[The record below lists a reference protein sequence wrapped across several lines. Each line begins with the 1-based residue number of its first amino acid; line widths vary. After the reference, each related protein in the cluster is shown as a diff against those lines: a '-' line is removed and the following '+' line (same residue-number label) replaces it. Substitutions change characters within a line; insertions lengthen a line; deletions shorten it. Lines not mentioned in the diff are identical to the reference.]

1 MTQWTD
7 YLWGKTDREPRPE
20 RPDWHHLLCH
30 LIDVGVAAE
39 LLLADPR
46 AAHWTG
52 RLATALGADVEALQR
67 VLPFLIGL
75 HDLGKA
81 SPGFQV
87 KSEVHLARLLA
98 AGAPWPQ
105 RTPQPLRHD
114 LELGRTFADTLEELQ
129 VLVLEV
135 GLPGPFYQA
144 VSHGIGAH
152 HGSFF
157 KPGELNA
164 EPEVPCAG
172 EEDPG
177 CPWEA
182 EWLRA
187 RGWLAAEL
195 RRLSGCP
202 AEPLRCRPRNL
213 SAVMLL
219 LNGFT
224 ILCDWIGSD
233 THYFPPKGLPD
244 FDEYVKQARGR
255 AADAIQ
261 ERSLLAYL
269 SWDTE
274 PTFAG
279 LFPGRAPRSV
289 QQALDVETLPVLPG
303 QFLAIIEA
311 PMGEGKTEAAL
322 LLACRA
328 ARQCGCAGF
337 YFALP
342 TVATSNQM
350 YDRVQ
355 RLLQGIAGHGS
366 VLVPVNGLM
375 EFHPDVEAALRTRTT
390 PPAYPEEQGVHF
402 DSWYLPRKR
411 SLLAAYGVGTVDQAL
426 LCALNTRHVGLR
438 LLGLAGKV
446 VIVDEV
452 HAYDLYMSTILDTL
466 VRWLRELGATVILLS
481 ATLPASRREALLAA
495 FAGDKASAACPTL
508 AATAPYPLISLAAPG
523 GGSWAVPAGEA
534 ARRMEVALEIR
545 ADGERCRAENARW
558 LLDQLRGNGRAVWI
572 CNTVGEAQ
580 AVFWEL
586 EQQTAGHPDAP
597 ELLLFHARF
606 LQGDRRAREAEV
618 LTRFGPPPF
627 DEGGTPRRSWNA
639 PARATI
645 LVATQVV
652 EQSLDLDFDLMVSQL
667 APVDLLLQRL
677 GRLWRHSDRT
687 ERGGAERPR
696 FVLLEPL
703 VGENGPEFG
712 NTGYVYSHLI
722 LLRTLLCLRQ
732 RRLTAPLSLP
742 GEIRELV
749 EAVYPAEADALP
761 DDERATAAGLQ
772 PEWFRCA
779 LALHQ
784 KEAQKQL
791 DEARLRVLRDPLPGG
806 AFYVAQNGL
815 VEDAEADSYLAMQ
828 TRLGRPSVRVCL
840 LPSGGELE
848 RQTRGRTDLER
859 DRVKQLL
866 DHTVSLATPALVRW
880 VEERRAAA
888 DQRYFPSAFSAVN
901 ALRDV
906 ALLPLTEVGF
916 RWPSGER
923 ERWLRLDERLGIVY
937 DRDEEDEDARG
948 E

>member
-1 MTQWTD
+1 MTQWID
-7 YLWGKTDREPRPE
+7 YLWGKTDREPQPE

-39 LLLADPR
+39 VLLADPR

-52 RLATALGADVEALQR
+52 RLAAAFGSDVEALKR

-87 KSEVHLARLLA
+87 KSEVHLSRLRA

-114 LELGRTFADTLEELQ
+114 LELGRTFADTLEELE
-129 VLVLEV
+129 VLVPEV
-135 GLPGPFYQA
+135 GLAGPFYQA
-144 VSHGIGAH
+144 VSHGICAH

-164 EPEVPCAG
+164 APEVPLAG
-172 EEDPG
+172 DEE

-195 RRLSGCP
+195 RRLLDSP

-233 THYFPPKGLPD
+233 THYFPPAGLPD
-244 FDEYVKQARGR
+244 FETYVERARGR

-261 ERSLLAYL
+261 ERSLLSYL
-269 SWDTE
+269 RWEEE

-289 QQALDVETLPVLPG
+289 QKALDVEALPVLPG

-375 EFHPDVEAALRTRTT
+375 EFHPDVEAALRIRNT

-466 VRWLRELGATVILLS
+466 VRWLRELGASVILLS
-481 ATLPASRREALLAA
+481 ATLPSSRREALLAA
-495 FAGDKASAACPTL
+495 FAGDEAPGSRPTPAA
-508 AATAPYPLISLAAPG
+508 AAPYPLISLAAPG
-523 GGSWAVPAGEA
+523 GGSWALPSGDA
-534 ARRMEVALEIR
+534 ARRMEVVLEVR
-545 ADGERCRAENARW
+545 SDGERCRVENARW
-558 LLDQLRGNGRAVWI
+558 LLEQVRGNGRAVWI

-580 AVFWEL
+580 AVFREL
-586 EQQTAGHPDAP
+586 ERQTAGSPDAP

-618 LTRFGPPPF
+618 LTRFGPPLL
-627 DEGGTPRRSWNA
+627 DESGSPQRSWNA

-677 GRLWRHSDRT
+677 GRLWRHSERT
-687 ERGGAERPR
+687 ERGGVERPR
-696 FVLLEPL
+696 FVLLEPA
-703 VGENGPEFG
+703 VRESGPEFG
-712 NTGYVYSHLI
+712 NTGYVYSNLI
-722 LLRTLLCLRQ
+722 LLRTLLCLRN
-732 RRLTAPLSLP
+732 RISHTPLALP
-742 GEIRELV
+742 EEIRELV
-749 EAVYPAEADALP
+749 EAVYPAEADTLP
-761 DDERATAAGLQ
+761 EAERATAVGLQ
-772 PEWFRCA
+772 PEWFRRA
-779 LALHQ
+779 LVRHQ

-791 DEARLRVLRDPLPGG
+791 DEARLRVLRDPLPSG
-806 AFYVAQNGL
+806 AFYVAQNEP
-815 VEDAEADSYLAMQ
+815 VEDVDAEGYLAMQ
-828 TRLGRPSVRVCL
+828 TRLGRPSIRVCL
-840 LPSGGELE
+840 LPAGGELE
-848 RQTRGRTDLER
+848 RQARGRAELGR
-859 DRVKQLL
+859 DRVKRLL
-866 DHTVSLATPALVRW
+866 DHTVSLASPALVGW

-888 DQRYFPSAFSAVN
+888 DRRHFPPAFSAVN

-906 ALLPLTEVGF
+906 ALLPLTEGRF
-916 RWPSGER
+916 RWPSGKR
-923 ERWLRLDERLGIVY
+923 ERGLRLDERLGIVY
-937 DRDEEDEDARG
+937 DRDEEDEDA
-948 E
+948 